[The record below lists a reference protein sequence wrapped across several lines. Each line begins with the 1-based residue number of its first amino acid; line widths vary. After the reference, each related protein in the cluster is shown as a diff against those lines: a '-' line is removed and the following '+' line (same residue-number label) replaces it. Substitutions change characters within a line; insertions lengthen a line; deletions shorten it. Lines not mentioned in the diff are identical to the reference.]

1 MLKARW
7 IVSLVAVALF
17 SGCAITNSGRG
28 FDLVDDNEYAEA
40 LPHLE
45 KAASEGSKSAALMAG
60 LLYLSDYQ
68 IPRDIDKATH
78 YYEKVQSLGYA
89 RYDQFLDYFSPQLKA
104 RILLADPDES
114 NDGEATSILR
124 GERYSQYSPALR
136 ALAQCY
142 GFGIGVERNLQVSK
156 QLYERAIEYDDRVYS
171 SHHYAWWLAV
181 YPDAR
186 FRNGARAQS
195 LMEAVMKNRDEK
207 DRAVTLDTLAAVYAE
222 NGLFE
227 DAERTQARAIDKLG
241 QEIENYPDFEKWHEA
256 FQCRLKYYQAGR
268 PWRVSLETSP
278 FINPESSSCSI

>member
-1 MLKARW
+1 MLKVKW
-7 IVSLVAVALF
+7 VVSLAVAVLA
-17 SGCAITNSGRG
+17 SGCAITDSGRG

-60 LLYLSDYQ
+60 LLYLTDYQ

-78 YYEKVQSLGYA
+78 YYEKVQSLGYG

-104 RILLADPDES
+104 RILLADPDKA

-136 ALAQCY
+136 TLAQCY

-156 QLYERAIEYDDRVYS
+156 HLYERAMEYDDRVYAS
-171 SHHYAWWLAV
+171 RHYAWWLAV

-186 FRNGARAQS
+186 FRDGARAQL
-195 LMEAVMKNRDEK
+195 LMEAVMEDRDEK
-207 DRAVTLDTLAAVYAE
+207 DRAVTLDTLAAVHAE

-227 DAERTQARAIDKLG
+227 EAEKIQARAVEKLG
-241 QEIENYPDFEKWHEA
+241 LEIENYPDFEKWHEA
-256 FQCRLKYYQAGR
+256 FECRLKYYRAGR
-268 PWRVSLETSP
+268 PWRVSLKESP
-278 FINPESSSCSI
+278 FIVPESWSCSI